1 MRFNIFRNPFVD
13 TQVAYLM
20 DNFDQ
25 AVRNQTEDY
34 WRKTIA
40 DEIYYSCPETEHGY
54 ACEDCY
60 DIVEFIMTKGK
71 PFGAKIV

>member
-1 MRFNIFRNPFVD
+1 MRFNIFRNPFID
-13 TQVAYLM
+13 AQAAYLM

-40 DEIYYSCPETEHGY
+40 DEIYYSCPDTEHG
-54 ACEDCY
+54 APCEDCY
-60 DIVEFIMTKGK
+60 DVVEFILTKNK
-71 PFGAKIV
+71 KFGAKIV

>member
-1 MRFNIFRNPFVD
+1 MRFNIFRNKYADVD
-13 TQVAYLM
+13 AKYLM

-40 DEIYYSCPETEHGY
+40 EEIYNACPDINDRNPY
-54 ACEDCY
+54 PCEDCFEY
-60 DIVEFIMTKGK
+60 YEFVMAGK
-71 PFGAKIV
+71 SPRK